1 MKKRRTKLII
11 SILLAAAAFTIDKWF
26 SFEYDKWV
34 VLGFYILSYA
44 VVGASVVIDAV
55 SGVFRGNLLDE
66 NFLMSI
72 ASIGAF
78 CIGEYLEA
86 VAVMIFFGIGEM
98 FEKYAVG
105 KSRRSIT
112 ELMNIRPD
120 HANIVRGDGECES
133 VDPETI
139 EIGDTVRVR
148 AGEKVALDGVIISGN
163 TTIDTSALTG
173 ESAPISLGV
182 GDTVL
187 SGYVDMTGLI
197 DVRVTKKFGE
207 STASKILDMVENA
220 QSKKSKPESFITR
233 FSQFYTPTVVIA
245 ALIIAVIPSLITGNW
260 SEWIYRALSFLV
272 VSCPC
277 ALVISVPL
285 SFFGG
290 IGGASRIGV
299 LVKGSNYLEA
309 LAGTETV
316 VFDKTGTLT
325 KGVFQV
331 TAIEPSEEYLK
342 RFGNGSSEDAGKELI
357 RLAAYAEHYS
367 THPIALSLEKAYGG
381 EIDSGLISEV
391 KEISG
396 HGVTA
401 LVGGREIAVGNIK
414 LMKSL
419 GIACVESRSVGTT
432 VYIAENGEYIG
443 SITISDII
451 KEDAKDA
458 VLRLKRFG
466 VKRTVMLTGDNAASA
481 ESVAERIGI
490 DEVYA
495 GLLPG
500 DKVDRVENL
509 LCSKTKGK
517 SVAFV
522 GDGINDAPVL
532 ARADVGISMG
542 ALGSDAA
549 IEASDVVIM
558 TDEPS
563 KISEAIRIARKTLSI
578 THQNIVF
585 AIGVK
590 VAVLVLTALGLCG
603 MWAAVFADVG
613 VSVIAILNA
622 LRALK
627 S

>member
-1 MKKRRTKLII
+1 MKKRRIKLCI
-11 SILLAAAAFTIDKWF
+11 SVLLAAAALVTDKFF
-26 SFEYDKWV
+26 SFKYSEWV
-34 VLGFYILSYA
+34 VLGLYILAYA
-44 VVGASVVIDAV
+44 AVGLSVVIDAV
-55 SGVFRGNLLDE
+55 SNLFRGNLLDE
-66 NFLMSI
+66 NFLMAV

-86 VAVMIFFGIGEM
+86 VAVMVFFNVGEM

-105 KSRRSIT
+105 KSRRSIS

-120 HANIVRGDGECES
+120 HANIVREDGECET
-133 VDPETI
+133 VDPETV
-139 EIGDTVRVR
+139 EVGDTVRVR
-148 AGEKVALDGVIISGN
+148 AGERVALDGVIISGG
-163 TTIDTSALTG
+163 TMVDTSALTG
-173 ESAPISLGV
+173 ESAPVSLGI

-187 SGYVDMTGLI
+187 SGYVDLTGLI

-220 QSKKSKPESFITR
+220 QSKKSRPESFITR
-233 FSQFYTPTVVIA
+233 FAQFYTPIVVIA
-245 ALIIAVIPSLITGNW
+245 ALLIAVIPSIFTGNW

-290 IGGASRIGV
+290 IGGASGLGV

-325 KGVFQV
+325 KGVFEV
-331 TAIEPSEEYLK
+331 TAATPEDGI
-342 RFGNGSSEDAGKELI
+342 SEDELI

-367 THPIALSLEKAYGG
+367 THPIALSLEKAYGK
-381 EIDSGLISEV
+381 EIDPRLISNVE
-391 KEISG
+391 EISG
-396 HGVTA
+396 HGVKA
-401 LVGGREIAVGNIK
+401 SVDGHEVAVGNIK
-414 LMKSL
+414 LMASL
-419 GIACVESRSVGTT
+419 GVACVEGNVRGTT
-432 VYIAENGEYIG
+432 VYVAEDGRYIG
-443 SITISDII
+443 SITISDVV
-451 KEDAKDA
+451 KSDAGEA
-458 VLRLKRFG
+458 IARLKRSG

-481 ESVAERIGI
+481 EAVAGELGL

-500 DKVDRVENL
+500 DKVERVEAL
-509 LCSKTKGK
+509 IEGKTKGK
-517 SVAFV
+517 CVAFV

-563 KISEAIRIARKTLSI
+563 KIAEVIRIAKKTLSI
-578 THQNIVF
+578 THQNIIF

-590 VAVLVLTALGLCG
+590 IAVLVLSALGLCG

-627 S
+627 V

>member
-1 MKKRRTKLII
+1 MKKRRIKLCI
-11 SILLAAAAFTIDKWF
+11 SVLLAAAALVTDKFF
-26 SFEYDKWV
+26 SFKYSEWV
-34 VLGFYILSYA
+34 VLGLYILAYA
-44 VVGASVVIDAV
+44 AVGLSVVIDAV
-55 SGVFRGNLLDE
+55 SNLFRGNLLDE
-66 NFLMSI
+66 NFLMAV

-86 VAVMIFFGIGEM
+86 VAVMVFFNVGEM

-105 KSRRSIT
+105 KSRRSIS

-120 HANIVRGDGECES
+120 HANIVREDGECET
-133 VDPETI
+133 VDPETV
-139 EIGDTVRVR
+139 EVGDTVRVR
-148 AGEKVALDGVIISGN
+148 AGERVALDGVIISGG
-163 TTIDTSALTG
+163 TTVDTSALTG
-173 ESAPISLGV
+173 ESAPVSLGI

-187 SGYVDMTGLI
+187 SGYVDLTGLI

-220 QSKKSKPESFITR
+220 QSKKSRPESFITR
-233 FSQFYTPTVVIA
+233 FAQFYTPIVVIA
-245 ALIIAVIPSLITGNW
+245 ALLIAVIPSIFTGNW

-290 IGGASRIGV
+290 IGGASGLGV

-325 KGVFQV
+325 KGVFEV
-331 TAIEPSEEYLK
+331 TAATPEDGI
-342 RFGNGSSEDAGKELI
+342 SEDELI

-367 THPIALSLEKAYGG
+367 THPIALSLEKAYGK
-381 EIDSGLISEV
+381 EIDPRLISNVE
-391 KEISG
+391 EISG
-396 HGVTA
+396 HGVKA
-401 LVGGREIAVGNIK
+401 SVDGHEVAVGNIK
-414 LMKSL
+414 LMASL
-419 GIACVESRSVGTT
+419 GVACVEGNVRGTT
-432 VYIAENGEYIG
+432 VYVAEDGRYIG
-443 SITISDII
+443 SITISDVV
-451 KEDAKDA
+451 KSDAGEA
-458 VLRLKRFG
+458 IARLKRSG

-481 ESVAERIGI
+481 EAVAGELGL

-500 DKVDRVENL
+500 DKVERVEAL
-509 LCSKTKGK
+509 IEGKTKGK
-517 SVAFV
+517 CVAFV

-563 KISEAIRIARKTLSI
+563 KIAEVIRIAKKTLSI
-578 THQNIVF
+578 THQNIIF

-590 VAVLVLTALGLCG
+590 IAVLVLSALGLCG

-627 S
+627 V

>member
-1 MKKRRTKLII
+1 MKKRRIKLII
-11 SILLAAAAFTIDKWF
+11 SALLAAAAVTIDKWAA
-26 SFEYDKWV
+26 FEYSNWV
-34 VLGFYILSYA
+34 VLGLYILSYA
-44 VVGASVVIDAV
+44 VIGASVVIDAV

-86 VAVMIFFGIGEM
+86 VAVMIFFNIGEM

-105 KSRRSIT
+105 KSRRSIA

-120 HANIVRGDGECES
+120 HANIVREDGECSS
-133 VDPETI
+133 VDPETVM
-139 EIGDTVRVR
+139 IGDIVRVR
-148 AGEKVALDGVIISGN
+148 AGERVALDGVIISGN
-163 TTIDTSALTG
+163 TTVDTSALTG

-187 SGYVDMTGLI
+187 SGYVDLTGLI

-220 QSKKSKPESFITR
+220 QSKKSRPESFITR
-233 FSQFYTPTVVIA
+233 FSQFYTPIVVIA
-245 ALIIAVIPSLITGNW
+245 ALIIAVLPSIITGNW

-331 TAIEPSEEYLK
+331 TDIKPSEEYLK
-342 RFGNGSSEDAGKELI
+342 GFGNENPEDACKELVRI
-357 RLAAYAEHYS
+357 AAYAEHYS
-367 THPIALSLEKAYGG
+367 THPIALSLEKAYIG
-381 EIDSGLISEV
+381 EIDQGLISDV

-396 HGVTA
+396 YGVTA
-401 LVGGREIAVGNIK
+401 RIGESEIAVGNIK
-414 LMKSL
+414 LMNSL
-419 GIACVESRSVGTT
+419 GIVSCEGDALGTT
-432 VYIAENGEYIG
+432 VYIAENGSYIG
-443 SITISDII
+443 SITISDVI

-466 VKRTVMLTGDNAASA
+466 VKRTVMLTGDNFASA
-481 ESVAERIGI
+481 ESVAEKIGI
-490 DEVYA
+490 DEVFA

-500 DKVDRVENL
+500 DKVARVEALIENK
-509 LCSKTKGK
+509 SKGK
-517 SVAFV
+517 SVVFV

-590 VAVLVLTALGLCG
+590 VAVLVLSALGLCG

>member
-1 MKKRRTKLII
+1 MKKRRIKLCI
-11 SILLAAAAFTIDKWF
+11 SVLLAAAALVTDKCF
-26 SFEYDKWV
+26 SFKYSEWV
-34 VLGFYILSYA
+34 VLGLYILAYA
-44 VVGASVVIDAV
+44 AVGLSVVIDAV
-55 SGVFRGNLLDE
+55 SNLFRGNLLDE
-66 NFLMSI
+66 NFLMAV

-86 VAVMIFFGIGEM
+86 VAVMVFFNVGEM

-105 KSRRSIT
+105 KSRRSIS

-120 HANIVRGDGECES
+120 HANIVREDGECET
-133 VDPETI
+133 VDPETV
-139 EIGDTVRVR
+139 EVGDTVRVR
-148 AGEKVALDGVIISGN
+148 AGERVALDGVIISGG
-163 TTIDTSALTG
+163 TTVDTSALTG
-173 ESAPISLGV
+173 ESAPVSLGI

-187 SGYVDMTGLI
+187 SGYVDLTGLI

-220 QSKKSKPESFITR
+220 QSKKSRPESFITR
-233 FSQFYTPTVVIA
+233 FAQFYTPIVVIA
-245 ALIIAVIPSLITGNW
+245 ALLIAVIPSIFTGNW

-290 IGGASRIGV
+290 IGGASRLGV

-325 KGVFQV
+325 KGVFEV
-331 TAIEPSEEYLK
+331 TAVAPEDGI
-342 RFGNGSSEDAGKELI
+342 SEDELI

-367 THPIALSLEKAYGG
+367 THPIALSLEKAYGK
-381 EIDSGLISEV
+381 EIDPRLISNVE
-391 KEISG
+391 EISG
-396 HGVTA
+396 HGVKA
-401 LVGGREIAVGNIK
+401 SVDGHEVAVGNIK
-414 LMKSL
+414 LMASL
-419 GIACVESRSVGTT
+419 GVACVEGKVRGMA
-432 VYIAENGEYIG
+432 VYVAEDGRYIG
-443 SITISDII
+443 SITISDVV
-451 KEDAKDA
+451 KSDAGEA
-458 VLRLKRFG
+458 IARLKRSG
-466 VKRTVMLTGDNAASA
+466 VKHTVMLTGDNATSA
-481 ESVAERIGI
+481 EAVAGELGL

-500 DKVDRVENL
+500 DKVERVEAL
-509 LCSKTKGK
+509 IAGKTRGK
-517 SVAFV
+517 CVAFV

-563 KISEAIRIARKTLSI
+563 KIAEVIRIAKKTLSI
-578 THQNIVF
+578 THQNIIF

-590 VAVLVLTALGLCG
+590 VAVLMLSALGLCG

-627 S
+627 V

>member
-1 MKKRRTKLII
+1 MKKRRIKLII
-11 SILLAAAAFTIDKWF
+11 SALLAAAAVTIDKWAA
-26 SFEYDKWV
+26 FEYSNWV
-34 VLGFYILSYA
+34 VLGLYILSYA
-44 VVGASVVIDAV
+44 VIGASVVIDAV

-86 VAVMIFFGIGEM
+86 VAVMIFFNIGEM

-105 KSRRSIT
+105 KSRRSIA

-120 HANIVRGDGECES
+120 HANIVREDGECSS
-133 VDPETI
+133 VDPETVM
-139 EIGDTVRVR
+139 IGDIVRVR
-148 AGEKVALDGVIISGN
+148 AGERVALDGVIISGN
-163 TTIDTSALTG
+163 TTVDTSALTG

-187 SGYVDMTGLI
+187 SGYVDLTGLI

-220 QSKKSKPESFITR
+220 QSKKSRPESFITR
-233 FSQFYTPTVVIA
+233 FSQFYTPIVVIA
-245 ALIIAVIPSLITGNW
+245 ALIIAVLPSIITGNW

-331 TAIEPSEEYLK
+331 TDIKPSEEYLK
-342 RFGNGSSEDAGKELI
+342 GFGNENPEDACKELVRI
-357 RLAAYAEHYS
+357 AAYAEHYS
-367 THPIALSLEKAYGG
+367 THPIALSLEKAYIG
-381 EIDSGLISEV
+381 EIDQGLISDV

-401 LVGGREIAVGNIK
+401 RIGESEIVVGNIK
-414 LMKSL
+414 LMNSL
-419 GIACVESRSVGTT
+419 GIVSCEGGALGTT
-432 VYIAENGEYIG
+432 VYIAENGSYIG
-443 SITISDII
+443 SITISDVI

-466 VKRTVMLTGDNAASA
+466 VKRTVMLTGDNFASA
-481 ESVAERIGI
+481 ESVAEKIGI
-490 DEVYA
+490 DEVFA

-500 DKVDRVENL
+500 DKVARVEALIENK
-509 LCSKTKGK
+509 SKGK
-517 SVAFV
+517 SVVFV

-590 VAVLVLTALGLCG
+590 VAVLVLSALGLCG

>member
-1 MKKRRTKLII
+1 MKKRRIKLII
-11 SILLAAAAFTIDKWF
+11 SALLAAAAVTIDKWAA
-26 SFEYDKWV
+26 FEYSNWV
-34 VLGFYILSYA
+34 VLGLYILSYA
-44 VVGASVVIDAV
+44 VIGASVVIDAV

-86 VAVMIFFGIGEM
+86 VAVMIFFNIGEM

-105 KSRRSIT
+105 KSRRSIA

-120 HANIVRGDGECES
+120 HANIVREDGECSS
-133 VDPETI
+133 VDPETVM
-139 EIGDTVRVR
+139 IGDIVRVR
-148 AGEKVALDGVIISGN
+148 AGERVALDGVIISGN
-163 TTIDTSALTG
+163 TTVDTSALTG

-187 SGYVDMTGLI
+187 SGYVDLTGLI

-220 QSKKSKPESFITR
+220 QSKKSRPESFITR
-233 FSQFYTPTVVIA
+233 FSQFYTPIVVIA
-245 ALIIAVIPSLITGNW
+245 ALIIAVLPSIITGNW

-331 TAIEPSEEYLK
+331 TDIKPSEEYLK
-342 RFGNGSSEDAGKELI
+342 GFGNENPEDACKELVRI
-357 RLAAYAEHYS
+357 AAYAEHYS
-367 THPIALSLEKAYGG
+367 THPIALSLEKAYIG
-381 EIDSGLISEV
+381 EIDQGLISDV

-401 LVGGREIAVGNIK
+401 RIGESEIAVGNIK
-414 LMKSL
+414 LMNSL
-419 GIACVESRSVGTT
+419 GIVSCEGDALGTT
-432 VYIAENGEYIG
+432 VYIAENGSYIG
-443 SITISDII
+443 SITISDVI

-466 VKRTVMLTGDNAASA
+466 VKRTVMLTGDNFASA
-481 ESVAERIGI
+481 ESVAEKIGI
-490 DEVYA
+490 DEVFA

-500 DKVDRVENL
+500 DKVARVEALIENK
-509 LCSKTKGK
+509 SKGK
-517 SVAFV
+517 SVVFV

-590 VAVLVLTALGLCG
+590 VAVLVLSALGLCG

>member
-11 SILLAAAAFTIDKWF
+11 SIILAAAAFTIDKWF

-34 VLGFYILSYA
+34 VLGLYILSYA

-66 NFLMSI
+66 NFLMSV

-86 VAVMIFFGIGEM
+86 VAVMIFFSIGEM

-120 HANIVRGDGECES
+120 HANIVRADGECES

-148 AGEKVALDGVIISGN
+148 AGERVALDGVIISGN

-187 SGYVDMTGLI
+187 SGYVDLTGLI

-233 FSQFYTPTVVIA
+233 FSQFYTPIVVIA

-260 SEWIYRALSFLV
+260 SEWVYRALSFLV

-331 TAIEPSEEYLK
+331 TDIEPSDEYLK
-342 RFGNGSSEDAGKELI
+342 RFGGENFENAQNELI
-357 RLAAYAEHYS
+357 KLAAYVEHYS
-367 THPIALSLEKAYGG
+367 THPIALSLEKAYGD
-381 EIDSGLISEV
+381 EIDPGLISEV

-414 LMKSL
+414 LMNSL
-419 GIACVESRSVGTT
+419 GIACVESPSVGTT

-443 SITISDII
+443 SITISDVI

-481 ESVAERIGI
+481 ESVAEKIGI

-509 LCSKTKGK
+509 LDSKAKGK
-517 SVAFV
+517 SVVFV

-578 THQNIVF
+578 THQNIIF

-590 VAVLVLTALGLCG
+590 VAVLVLTALGVCG

-622 LRALK
+622 LRALNA
-627 S
+627 

>member
-11 SILLAAAAFTIDKWF
+11 SIILATAAFTIDKLA
-26 SFEYDKWV
+26 SFEYSKWV
-34 VLGFYILSYA
+34 VLGLYILAYA
-44 VVGASVVIDAV
+44 VVGSSIVIDAV
-55 SGVFRGNLLDE
+55 SGLFRGNLLDE

-86 VAVMIFFGIGEM
+86 VAVMIFFNIGEM

-120 HANIVRGDGECES
+120 QANILRDDGECES
-133 VDPETI
+133 VDPESI
-139 EIGDTVRVR
+139 AIGDIVRVR

-163 TTIDTSALTG
+163 TTADTSALTG
-173 ESAPISLGV
+173 ESAPITLGV

-187 SGYVDMTGLI
+187 SGYVDLSGLI
-197 DVRVTKKFGE
+197 DVRVTKEFGE

-233 FSQFYTPTVVIA
+233 FAQFYTPIVVIA

-260 SEWIYRALSFLV
+260 SEWVYRALSFLV

-290 IGGASRIGV
+290 IGGASKIGV

-309 LAGTETV
+309 LAGAETV

-331 TAIEPSEEYLK
+331 TRIEPSEEYFN
-342 RFGNGSSEDAGKELI
+342 RFVNGNEEDAENELI
-357 RLAAYAEHYS
+357 KLAAYAEHYS
-367 THPIALSLEKAYGG
+367 THPIALSLAKAYGG
-381 EIDSGLISEV
+381 EIDQGSISDV

-401 LVGGREIAVGNIK
+401 RIGKNEIAVGNIK

-419 GIACVESRSVGTT
+419 GVACAEKHSLGTT

-443 SITISDII
+443 SITISDVI

-458 VLRLKRFG
+458 VLRLKRLG
-466 VKRTVMLTGDNAASA
+466 VKRTVMLTGDNASSA
-481 ESVAERIGI
+481 ESVAEKIGI
-490 DEVYA
+490 DEVFA
-495 GLLPG
+495 GLLPV

-509 LCSKTKGK
+509 LGSKTKGK
-517 SVAFV
+517 SVVFV

-563 KISEAIRIARKTLSI
+563 KLSEVIRIAKKTLSI

-585 AIGVK
+585 AVGVK
-590 VAVLVLTALGLCG
+590 VAVLVLSALGLCG

-613 VSVIAILNA
+613 VSMIAILNA

>member
-1 MKKRRTKLII
+1 MKKRRIKLCI
-11 SILLAAAAFTIDKWF
+11 SVLLAAAALVTDKFF
-26 SFEYDKWV
+26 SFKYSEWV
-34 VLGFYILSYA
+34 VLGLYILAYA
-44 VVGASVVIDAV
+44 AVGLSVVIDAV
-55 SGVFRGNLLDE
+55 SNLFRGNLLDE
-66 NFLMSI
+66 NFLMAV

-86 VAVMIFFGIGEM
+86 VAVMVFFNVGEM

-105 KSRRSIT
+105 KSRRSIS

-120 HANIVRGDGECES
+120 HANIVREDGECET
-133 VDPETI
+133 VDPETV
-139 EIGDTVRVR
+139 EVGDTVRVR
-148 AGEKVALDGVIISGN
+148 AGERVALDGVIISGG
-163 TTIDTSALTG
+163 TTVDTSALTG
-173 ESAPISLGV
+173 ESAPVSLGI

-187 SGYVDMTGLI
+187 SGYVDLTGLI

-220 QSKKSKPESFITR
+220 QSKKSRPESFITR
-233 FSQFYTPTVVIA
+233 FAQFYTPIVVIA
-245 ALIIAVIPSLITGNW
+245 ALLIAVIPSIFTGNW

-290 IGGASRIGV
+290 IGGASGLGV

-325 KGVFQV
+325 KGVFEV
-331 TAIEPSEEYLK
+331 TAATPEDGI
-342 RFGNGSSEDAGKELI
+342 SEDDLI

-367 THPIALSLEKAYGG
+367 THPIALSLEKAYGK
-381 EIDSGLISEV
+381 EIDPRLISNVE
-391 KEISG
+391 EISG
-396 HGVTA
+396 HGVKA
-401 LVGGREIAVGNIK
+401 SVDGHEVAVGNIK
-414 LMKSL
+414 LMVSL
-419 GIACVESRSVGTT
+419 GVACVEGKVRGTT
-432 VYIAENGEYIG
+432 VYVAEDGRYIG
-443 SITISDII
+443 SITISDVV
-451 KEDAKDA
+451 KSDAGEA
-458 VLRLKRFG
+458 IARLKRSG
-466 VKRTVMLTGDNAASA
+466 VKRTVMLTGDNATSA
-481 ESVAERIGI
+481 EAVAGELGL

-500 DKVDRVENL
+500 DKVERVEAL
-509 LCSKTKGK
+509 IAGKTKGK
-517 SVAFV
+517 CVAFV

-563 KISEAIRIARKTLSI
+563 KIAEVIRIAKKTLSI
-578 THQNIVF
+578 THQNIIF

-590 VAVLVLTALGLCG
+590 VAVLVLSALGLCG

-627 S
+627 V